1 METLEV
7 PDSES
12 PPRTRAR
19 RSTFVKED
27 LGMPEL
33 TRQVSDIKLSK
44 KGTNVY
50 VRFRPDN
57 YKEEKEG
64 TQCINY
70 FPDLKSVAV
79 EGHSFR
85 FKRIFPGETSQDQLF
100 LSVGIPLV
108 EPMMD
113 GYNCGVL
120 AYGQTG
126 SGKTFTLFG
135 HGFDSVH
142 RSSTQEEMR
151 GLVPRLLQ
159 TLFHDI
165 QLSMSPLVS
174 YTVFVSFIQIYNEK
188 IFDLINAFK
197 EPLKLYQSA
206 PGGILL
212 TDATNVPV
220 KNSHEVLN
228 QLKLGMTNRVTAPT
242 LSNAESSRSH
252 AVMVLTI
259 NKNITNT
266 GTVISSQVYLVDLCG
281 SERTS
286 KTGAYEERLKEAQNI
301 NKSLLSLGN
310 VISALVEN
318 KKHVPYRDSKLTRL
332 LQNCF
337 GGTSIATILL
347 CCSANTINSV
357 ETLATLR
364 FGDRANKVKN
374 KPVRNTGDSVGELRR
389 LLSEANNKL
398 FCQQKII
405 RTQLEKII
413 ELEMIMKELVTICGD
428 QKLAAMKARFKVKF
442 SSKKKHLFER
452 MGFYPFINVFMFVE
466 PAETCVFM
474 KVCTLF
480 EKRLRS
486 DMLWAFYLELM
497 QRGKVCIRG
506 VSVESL
512 AMCPDQDI
520 YKYISSIENFTS
532 GGGNSRNYIHTR
544 GLELFRNV
552 KS

>member
-1 METLEV
+1 METLEIPV
-7 PDSES
+7 S
-12 PPRTRAR
+12 PPRSRQR
-19 RSTFVKED
+19 RRTFIKED
-27 LGMPEL
+27 VPLPEL
-33 TRQVSDIKLSK
+33 TRQVSDVKLSK

-64 TQCINY
+64 TQCVDY
-70 FPDLKSVAV
+70 FPDLKTVNV
-79 EGHSFR
+79 ENHSFR
-85 FKRIFPGETSQDQLF
+85 FKRIFPGETTQDQIF
-100 LSVGIPLV
+100 LSIGVPLV

-126 SGKTFTLFG
+126 AGKTFTLFG

-142 RSSTQEEMR
+142 RNQIEEEGR

-165 QLSMSPLVS
+165 QLSMSPLLS

-188 IFDLINAFK
+188 IFDLINAAK

-206 PGGILL
+206 PHGIWL
-212 TDATNVPV
+212 TDATSVPV
-220 KNSHEVLN
+220 KNSNEVLN
-228 QLKLGMTNRVTAPT
+228 QLKLGMSNRVTAPT

-266 GTVISSQVYLVDLCG
+266 GTQISSQVYLVDLCG
-281 SERTS
+281 SERIS

-318 KKHVPYRDSKLTRL
+318 KKHIPYRDSKLTRL

-337 GGTSIATILL
+337 GGTSIATIVL
-347 CCSANTINSV
+347 CCSANSVNSV

-374 KPVRNTGDSVGELRR
+374 KPVRNTGDSVADLRR
-389 LLSEANNKL
+389 LLTEANTKI
-398 FCQQKII
+398 FCQQKIV

-413 ELEMIMKELVTICGD
+413 ELEMIVKELVTICGH
-428 QKLAAMKARFKVKF
+428 QKLAALQTRFKVTLN
-442 SSKKKHLFER
+442 SKKKNGFEII
-452 MGFYPFINVFMFVE
+452 GFYPFINVFIFVTPLE
-466 PAETCVFM
+466 CCELM
-474 KVCTLF
+474 KVCKLF
-480 EKRLRS
+480 EKRLQN
-486 DMLWAFYLELM
+486 DLIWKAYLESLKT
-497 QRGKVCIRG
+497 GKCFIPG
-506 VSVESL
+506 IYKEQFSAIPE
-512 AMCPDQDI
+512 DGI
-520 YKYISSIENFTS
+520 YKYISSIRIPS
-532 GGGNSRNYIHTR
+532 QSSSASSKS

-552 KS
+552 RST